1 MDIKTWFTKGTV
13 LYSEDSSIFFVR
25 EGKGVPL
32 LCIHGFPTSSWDF
45 ASILP
50 ELCNK
55 FDCIVP
61 DLPGLGISKKE
72 LISDIIMKQSDAIEL
87 LMDELKI
94 DQAHIFAHDIG
105 DTVAQE
111 LLARMDDKK
120 IKTRWLSAVFMNG
133 GMFPEANTPRP
144 IQKLLASFLGPFLGR
159 FLSKPTFDKTMRDIF
174 SKENPPTP
182 EFLESSWTLLEE
194 NDGRKMI
201 PLLLQYLKERWT
213 YLDRWRQPIES
224 PKIPMAMINGIED
237 PISGKSTADF
247 FHKLQPKSMTF
258 FLQNTG
264 HYPHIETPKEVLKAF
279 FKFHNSI

>member
-1 MDIKTWFTKGTV
+1 MDIKTWFAKGVV
-13 LYSEDSSIFFVR
+13 LYSENTSIFFVR

-45 ASILP
+45 ASVFL
-50 ELCNK
+50 ELSSK

-61 DLPGLGISKKE
+61 DLPGLGISKDD
-72 LISDIIMKQSDAIEL
+72 LNSDIIMKQADAIEL
-87 LMDELKI
+87 LMDDLQV

-111 LLARMDDKK
+111 LLARMNDKNT
-120 IKTRWLSAVFMNG
+120 KTKWLSAVFMNG

-159 FLSKPTFDKTMRDIF
+159 FLSKRTFDKTMRDIF
-174 SKENPPTP
+174 SKKNPPSP
-182 EFLESSWTLLEE
+182 EFLESSWALLEE

-213 YLDRWRQPIES
+213 HLDRWRDPLKN

-237 PISGKSTADF
+237 PISGKPTADF
-247 FHKLQPKSMTF
+247 FQRLQPQSMTI

-279 FKFHNSI
+279 FKFHDSL